1 MLYGS
6 HDGEILLQRM
16 VIGTIVAANISVMG
30 KKHYGYLGIETEDNE
45 HIKVKVTAF
54 TKYDTLDPGAKVA
67 VELESVGDMELLN
80 ATTIS
85 LQE

>member
-1 MLYGS
+1 
-6 HDGEILLQRM
+6 M

-54 TKYDTLDPGAKVA
+54 TKYDTLDPGARVA
-67 VELESVGDMELLN
+67 IELESVGDTELLN

-85 LQE
+85 LQK